1 LAGPPPQPF
10 RTLFDLNPFSRRI
23 AMTPA
28 IDIPDFR
35 IPSVT
40 RLLRRVILMP
50 RARSTTIV
58 REYRIS
64 LPRVSFLE
72 TREG

>member
-1 LAGPPPQPF
+1 
-10 RTLFDLNPFSRRI
+10 
-23 AMTPA
+23 MTPA

>member
-1 LAGPPPQPF
+1 M
-10 RTLFDLNPFSRRI
+10 N
-23 AMTPA
+23 PA
-28 IDIPDFR
+28 IELPELR
-35 IPSVT
+35 IQSVQ